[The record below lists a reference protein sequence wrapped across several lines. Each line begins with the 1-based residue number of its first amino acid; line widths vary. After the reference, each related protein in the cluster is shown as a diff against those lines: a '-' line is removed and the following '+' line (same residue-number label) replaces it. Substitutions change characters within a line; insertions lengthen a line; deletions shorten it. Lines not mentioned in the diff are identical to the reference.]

1 MTLVS
6 ILSVEVLVTLTTDA
20 GRVLSK
26 LHQVQ
31 PKGNNSKMNNGI
43 YFKIAGYVDLDVLII
58 FTPCQIFDITNG
70 F

>member
-31 PKGNNSKMNNGI
+31 PKGNIRFGTALKVAHVRCSFRI
-43 YFKIAGYVDLDVLII
+43 CYFLILL
-58 FTPCQIFDITNG
+58 
-70 F
+70 